1 MKTHKR
7 TVFFVSDST
16 GITAHTLGHSLLT
29 QFDNLEVHYTSL
41 PYIDTLEKA
50 RTAVEKINQAAEQA
64 TQRPLV
70 FATLTEIQA
79 RALVATSH
87 SMFVDLFGA
96 FIEPLEQEFQM
107 KSSHAIGRSH
117 NIRDNVSSY
126 DTRMNAINFALQH
139 DDGASLSRYED
150 ANVVLVGASRTGKTP
165 TCVYLAMQYGV
176 AAANYPLTEDDVEDL
191 SLPKTLQAFKQK
203 LFGLTI
209 HPERLQQIR
218 QERRPNSRYASLT
231 QCQIEVQRI
240 EALYRQTKIPYVDTT
255 TTSVEEIATLIL
267 QRIGW
272 NLR

>member
-1 MKTHKR
+1 MKTNKR

-50 RTAVEKINQAAEQA
+50 REAVEKINQAAQQA
-64 TQRPLV
+64 AQRPIV

-79 RALVATSH
+79 RALVATSQ

-96 FIEPLEQEFQM
+96 FIEPLEREFQM

-240 EALYRQTKIPYVDTT
+240 EALYRQAKIPYVDTT